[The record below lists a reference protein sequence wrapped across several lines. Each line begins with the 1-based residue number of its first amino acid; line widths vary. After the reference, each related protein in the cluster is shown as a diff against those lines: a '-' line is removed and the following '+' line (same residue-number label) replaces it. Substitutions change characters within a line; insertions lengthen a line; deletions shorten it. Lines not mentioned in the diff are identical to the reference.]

1 MRIRMS
7 EKNIGFVIMAV
18 LLIASIIAVFQE
30 LTP

>member
-7 EKNIGFVIMAV
+7 EKNIGLVIMAV